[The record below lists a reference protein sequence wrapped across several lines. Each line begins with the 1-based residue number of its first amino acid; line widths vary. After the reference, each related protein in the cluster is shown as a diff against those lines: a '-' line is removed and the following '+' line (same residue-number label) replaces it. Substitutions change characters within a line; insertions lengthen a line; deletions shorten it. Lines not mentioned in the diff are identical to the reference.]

1 MENQIYEKK
10 KKIAFKEKTK
20 SHRREKEM
28 REEILA
34 LKVKL
39 FCKLAAV
46 GPPTF
51 FFFFFFLSD
60 CGTEEEKRSAPLSR
74 GLQWRMSGLVVRLD
88 G

>member
-1 MENQIYEKK
+1 MENQINEKK

-51 FFFFFFLSD
+51 FSFFFFCL
-60 CGTEEEKRSAPLSR
+60 TVELKKRKGRLHYH
-74 GLQWRMSGLVVRLD
+74 VVCN
-88 G
+88 GG